1 MRKTKIILRILSYSD
16 LYIEMELINYSYEQL
31 YDILRSYIF
40 RDLIDKNSKVQF
52 DKLEN
57 C

>member
-16 LYIEMELINYSYEQL
+16 LYNEIELINYSYEQL

-40 RDLIDKNSKVQF
+40 RDLMDKNINVQF
-52 DKLEN
+52 EKI
-57 C
+57 

>member
-40 RDLIDKNSKVQF
+40 KDLIEKKHTQN
-52 DKLEN
+52 N
-57 C
+57 TY

>member
-1 MRKTKIILRILSYSD
+1 
-16 LYIEMELINYSYEQL
+16 MELINYSYEQL

>member
-16 LYIEMELINYSYEQL
+16 LYNEIELINYSYEQL

-40 RDLIDKNSKVQF
+40 RDLIDKNIKVQF

>member
-16 LYIEMELINYSYEQL
+16 LYVEIELINYSYEQL

-40 RDLIDKNSKVQF
+40 KDLTEKKYTKN
-52 DKLEN
+52 N
-57 C
+57 TY